1 MIRTLR
7 RQTLG
12 DLQAIDR
19 VHPGEV
25 FGDRTCLVSLQAPD
39 EMPGE
44 LAAGER
50 FDLGQTFLEEILA
63 EILDAGGCRL
73 IDCCAALALRYGQ
86 KRDGIDTSR
95 GRHTGLCD
103 ATLEPIEALRAILR
117 LG

>member
-1 MIRTLR
+1 MDRALC

-12 DLQAIDR
+12 DLQT
-19 VHPGEV
+19 VHGVYPGEV
-25 FGDRTCLVSLQAPD
+25 LGHRARLVSLQPAN

-86 KRDGIDTSR
+86 KRDGIDTS
-95 GRHTGLCD
+95 GDCSTSLGDTSLSVLD
-103 ATLEPIEALRAILR
+103 ALRAILR

>member
-1 MIRTLR
+1 MEGPLR

-12 DLQAIDR
+12 NLQTVDGMY
-19 VHPGEV
+19 PGEI
-25 FGDRTCLVSLQAPD
+25 FGHGARLVSLQATD

-50 FDLGQTFLEEILA
+50 FDLGQTLLQEILT
-63 EILDAGGCRL
+63 EILDATARGRV
-73 IDCCAALALRYGQ
+73 DCCAALALRNGQ